1 MRRAG
6 QLSDGRE
13 DETLRDEAA
22 REEASRE
29 EGQGEDVLALYL
41 EDLKQIPALEAEEE
55 ERLVAKLRAK
65 PEDSRARKRLTEAY
79 LETALAEIRPYL
91 GRMDVGELI
100 GVANLALTA
109 ALCDEK
115 TLESAVLRD
124 TIKRNVHTALEE
136 TVQEESQSDAEEHTL
151 AERLNAMSDLASELA
166 AELGREASP
175 EDLAIRLGIPMDEV
189 QRLLAMSMQALE

>member
-65 PEDSRARKRLTEAY
+65 PEDSRARKSRDSARGNSPLSRQNGCRRAD
-79 LETALAEIRPYL
+79 RC
-91 GRMDVGELI
+91 R
-100 GVANLALTA
+100 
-109 ALCDEK
+109 
-115 TLESAVLRD
+115 ESRADRSPLR
-124 TIKRNVHTALEE
+124 
-136 TVQEESQSDAEEHTL
+136 
-151 AERLNAMSDLASELA
+151 
-166 AELGREASP
+166 
-175 EDLAIRLGIPMDEV
+175 
-189 QRLLAMSMQALE
+189 